1 MIRNKYISSA
11 ILGEYGCRQRFEVA
25 RAVRVARVYMGEV
38 STMSPSFPESPLTGG
53 EVLTSH
59 PTTPSEPSS
68 LSNFRQSVTSI
79 QAGLLAPPKNYNA
92 RLVQTRAYDICKSII
107 KEESS

>member
-1 MIRNKYISSA
+1 
-11 ILGEYGCRQRFEVA
+11 
-25 RAVRVARVYMGEV
+25 
-38 STMSPSFPESPLTGG
+38 MSPSFPESPLTGG

-107 KEESS
+107 KEESRIETIIGKTKFSMKGYETSNGRLPAFSNCSPILINGLPA